1 MNAYRWSQENDL
13 DAMLDFVYGPG
24 QQRVWRLWLAG
35 CLRWVIE
42 RRSPEFGNRHLQ
54 MVERLEQVADQT
66 LPMLQLAI
74 SGATLTEDGPFSMA
88 LRTAQSLTLT
98 RRELDDTIIG
108 LRMCVLLDEN
118 VQADTASDP
127 NNYALHAQRTNRPL
141 CDCLREMWG
150 DPFDPVVFAPK
161 WRTQDVRNLAELIYR
176 DRDWSQMPYLA
187 DALLDAGCEDAR
199 LLDHCQQTHHRRG
212 CWLLDG
218 LLGRRKEQGDR

>member
-1 MNAYRWSQENDL
+1 MNAYRWSQQNDL

-24 QQRVWRLWLAG
+24 QQRVWRLWLAA

-42 RRSPEFGNRHLQ
+42 RRSPEFGERHLQ
-54 MVERLEQVADQT
+54 MVERLEQVADQA

-108 LRMCVLLDEN
+108 LRMCVLLDQN
-118 VQADTASDP
+118 VHPDSASEQS
-127 NNYALHAQRTNRPL
+127 NYALHIQRINHSF
-141 CDCLREMWG
+141 CDALREIWG
-150 DPFDPVVFAPK
+150 DPFARVGVAPQ
-161 WRTQDVRNLAELIYR
+161 WRTRDVCNLAELLYR
-176 DRDWSQMPYLA
+176 ERDWSQMPYLA

-199 LLDHCQQTHHRRG
+199 LLDHCREPQHRRG
-212 CWLLDG
+212 CWLLDS
-218 LLGRRKEQGDR
+218 LLGRRKEQGGR